1 MSRSIVPVFLTR
13 LTTLGL
19 TFVLVASPLAEAQV
33 WKRVTQ
39 TVGCGAGAV
48 VGAKVGEKAADYEAK
63 RLGLS
68 PQEAAR
74 QKRAYEIGLA
84 LAFCAGGAAIAGT
97 TYSHL
102 SKRGKEAREKEL
114 QAAVQ
119 DASPRVYK
127 DPENPRLEGRLTP
140 QPSFTQGNEECR
152 VIEDHLADGSQTDDA
167 LIKYCRQP
175 PDGEWKAKR

>member
-1 MSRSIVPVFLTR
+1 MLTI
-13 LTTLGL
+13 
-19 TFVLVASPLAEAQV
+19 
-33 WKRVTQ
+33 
-39 TVGCGAGAV
+39 TVGAGAQT
-48 VGAKVGEKAADYEAK
+48 KATP
-63 RLGLS
+63 S
-68 PQEAAR
+68 P
-74 QKRAYEIGLA
+74 
-84 LAFCAGGAAIAGT
+84 
-97 TYSHL
+97 
-102 SKRGKEAREKEL
+102 
-114 QAAVQ
+114 